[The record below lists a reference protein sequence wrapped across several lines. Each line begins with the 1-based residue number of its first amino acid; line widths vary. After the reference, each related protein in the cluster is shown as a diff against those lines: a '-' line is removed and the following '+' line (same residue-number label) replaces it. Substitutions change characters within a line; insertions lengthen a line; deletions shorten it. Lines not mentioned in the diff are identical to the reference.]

1 MKRTLLLLL
10 ITAAALTAHCRS
22 IRDFFAAEP
31 DDIFILVPHT
41 ARLDMLDYY
50 DSGQKVE
57 MTNKLGNGTKLEY
70 ADSSYLK
77 IHTSESRIVEML
89 MLQYSKHDTILA
101 VIETVM
107 TPVPDSRLRFFNSN
121 WVELSTIKPLKQ
133 MPSLGDFFLPSANKA
148 MRNELLERLPF
159 TMLEMTF
166 DGNGHNTMHVRH
178 NLDKFLSAD
187 EYARFKPY
195 LKQEISY
202 TIKGAKFTK
211 VK

>member
-1 MKRTLLLLL
+1 MKRTIILILLSCLLL
-10 ITAAALTAHCRS
+10 TGHSRT

-50 DSGQKVE
+50 DSGMSME
-57 MTNKLGNGTKLEY
+57 MSNKLGDGSKLEY

-77 IHTSESRIVEML
+77 IRTSESRVVEML

-101 VIETVM
+101 VIETVT

-121 WVELSTIKPLKQ
+121 WVELSSIKPLKQ
-133 MPSLGDFFLPSANKA
+133 MPSLTDFFLPATQGKK
-148 MRNELLERLPF
+148 RNELLEQLPF

-166 DGNGHNTMHVRH
+166 DGDDHSTMLVKH
-178 NLDKFLSAD
+178 NLDKFLST
-187 EYARFKPY
+187 EQYAHFKPHMAATIKY
-195 LKQEISY
+195 A
-202 TIKGAKFTK
+202 IKGAKFTRIK
-211 VK
+211 